1 MSERRQAQELRC
13 KPDTILL
20 VIGRMTDSHAPV
32 RSPDASMRVRAFAVH
47 LLTASGA
54 ALALLALLEAV
65 REHWSMMFV
74 WLGLALVVDGI
85 DGPLARRLDV
95 AEVLPDWSGETLDLV
110 VDFLTYV
117 FVPAYAIV
125 ASKLLLPIAGP
136 LAAIAI
142 VMSGALYF
150 ADRRMKTA
158 DNHFRGFPALW
169 NAAAFYLFLL
179 KPSPGLATVLLAGL
193 VVLTFVPFRT
203 LHPIRTL
210 RWRPLTLVLIGTG
223 AMLAGY
229 VIAADFNVP
238 LGVKI
243 ALCGIASYVLF
254 SDCVVQI
261 YFRIKS

>member
-1 MSERRQAQELRC
+1 
-13 KPDTILL
+13 
-20 VIGRMTDSHAPV
+20 
-32 RSPDASMRVRAFAVH
+32 MRVRAFAVH

-54 ALALLALLEAV
+54 ALALLAMMEAV

-95 AEVLPDWSGETLDLV
+95 AEVLPDWSGETLDFV

-125 ASKLLLPIAGP
+125 ASKLLLPIVGP
-136 LAAIAI
+136 LVGMAI

-179 KPSPGLATVLLAGL
+179 KPSPGLATVLLAVL

-210 RWRPLTLVLIGTG
+210 RWRPLTFVLMGIG
-223 AMLAGY
+223 ALLATFA
-229 VIAADFNVP
+229 VAADFAVP
-238 LGVKI
+238 QAMKI
-243 ALCGIASYVLF
+243 TLCGIAVYILF
-254 SDCVVQI
+254 SDCIVQI
-261 YFRIKS
+261 YSRIKS